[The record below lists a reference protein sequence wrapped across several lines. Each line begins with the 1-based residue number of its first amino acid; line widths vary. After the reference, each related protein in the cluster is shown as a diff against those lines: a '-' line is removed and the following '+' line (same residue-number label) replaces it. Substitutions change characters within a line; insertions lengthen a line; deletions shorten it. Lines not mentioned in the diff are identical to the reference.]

1 MFEQR
6 FISKLIGKDGRM
18 VDFERWGCKRLKTV
32 VDRLARLYF
41 LNGFA
46 SLFRKKLDATEYIV
60 IYSSESDG
68 TNEREEKRMT
78 VKELEEVSKTL
89 AC

>member
-32 VDRLARLYF
+32 VDRL
-41 LNGFA
+41 GFA